1 MNGWILKL
9 IGSLVEK
16 LTTLTNRQTFLVAL
30 AAILLISFTGVFDHA
45 LWTPDEPRDAEVGR
59 EMLVSGDF
67 VVPTLAGKPFLEKPP
82 LYWWAMAGM
91 YRLFGVSDGVAR
103 STSALAAV
111 MTLLLVF
118 DVARRIANPFA
129 GLMATIVTGTMSG
142 FYLHFHRVVVDPW
155 LALFVMLGYWGF
167 VVAVF
172 SRKDLGGGKTVE
184 PSGLG
189 IFVTYLAGGLAFLVK
204 GPVGPGLVA
213 VPLVVVILVTRRWNF
228 FRSWVHVPGILVFL
242 ALCLWWPLLLYFR
255 GGKELLFDGFV
266 IPNIFGRISP
276 AFGQYYEGGH
286 AHGGHAHHFW
296 YYLQFPSEIIPWVI
310 TLPAVGHWLW
320 RKRWPLE
327 WNGPALVCLASLLPI
342 GVILLSIPETKRM
355 LYLLPLFAPLGVV
368 IGAWV
373 AATVRMEYIQ
383 KIDRYTHIILLVTVA
398 FAILSA
404 SVTLP
409 VAYFSGPRFFA
420 RFHALLQARPSAS
433 MFFMLFGLLVIMSIG
448 LITYGMRL
456 WEKGSPRLGLVSA
469 CLAFIFFVCGGSLFF
484 RMGDGIKNLHYFPR
498 DLQTMKA
505 ISPELIG
512 YCLDETTMG
521 FIPYDTG
528 FVPQNITT
536 TEELDRYIVTTP
548 RGKLLI
554 LERSFS
560 KLPDEVRSRL
570 QVLRCWHFGEHR
582 SYCLYAWGLLSTK

>member
-1 MNGWILKL
+1 MNGWFSKL

-16 LTTLTNRQTFLVAL
+16 LTTLTNRQAFLVTL
-30 AAILLISFTGVFDHA
+30 AASPLISFTGVFDHA

-111 MTLLLVF
+111 ITLLLVF

-129 GLMATIVTGTMSG
+129 GLMATIVTATMSG
-142 FYLHFHRVVVDPW
+142 FYQHFHRVVVDPW

-172 SRKDLGGGKTVE
+172 CRKDLGDGKTVK
-184 PSGLG
+184 PSALG
-189 IFVTYLAGGLAFLVK
+189 IFVIYLAGGLAFLVK

-213 VPLVVVILVTRRWNF
+213 VPLVVAILVTRRWNF
-228 FRSWVHVPGILVFL
+228 FRSWVHVPGILVCL

-266 IPNIFGRISP
+266 LPNVFGRISP
-276 AFGQYYEGGH
+276 AFGQYHEGGH
-286 AHGGHAHHFW
+286 RHPFW

-310 TLPAVGHWLW
+310 ALPAVGHWLW
-320 RKRWPLE
+320 RKRWPSE
-327 WNGPALVCLASLLPI
+327 WNGPALVCLASLFPI
-342 GVILLSIPETKRM
+342 GVILLSIPATKRT

-368 IGAWV
+368 VGAWV
-373 AATVRMEYIQ
+373 AATAKRGYSQ
-383 KIDRYTHIILLVTVA
+383 KIDHFTHVIMLIILGLAVLATSVA
-398 FAILSA
+398 M
-404 SVTLP
+404 P
-409 VAYFSGPRFFA
+409 VAYFGGASFFA
-420 RFHALLQARPSAS
+420 RFQAVLLAKPSAS

-448 LITYGMRL
+448 LTTYGMRL
-456 WEKGSPRLGLVSA
+456 WKSGSPRLGLVSA

-484 RMGDGIKNLHYFPR
+484 RMGDGIKNLHYLPR

-521 FIPYDTG
+521 MIPYDTG
-528 FVPQNITT
+528 FVPKNITT

-554 LERSFS
+554 LERIFS
-560 KLPDEVRSRL
+560 NLPDEVRSRF

-582 SYCLYAWGLLSTK
+582 SYCLYAWGSLSTK

>member
-1 MNGWILKL
+1 MNGWFSKL
-9 IGSLVEK
+9 IGNLVEK

-30 AAILLISFTGVFDHA
+30 AASLLISFTGVFDHA

-59 EMLVSGDF
+59 EMLMSGDF

-91 YRLFGVSDGVAR
+91 YHLFGVSDGVAR

-172 SRKDLGGGKTVE
+172 SKNDSGDEKAVK
-184 PSGLG
+184 PSALG
-189 IFVTYLAGGLAFLVK
+189 IFVIYLAGGLAFLVK

-213 VPLVVVILVTRRWNF
+213 VPLVVAILATRRWNF
-228 FRSWVHVPGILVFL
+228 FRSWVHVPGILVCL
-242 ALCLWWPLLLYFR
+242 TLCLWWPLMLYFR
-255 GGKELLFDGFV
+255 GGKGFLFDGFV
-266 IPNIFGRISP
+266 LPNIFDRISP
-276 AFGQYYEGGH
+276 AFGQDHEGGH
-286 AHGGHAHHFW
+286 RHPFW

-320 RKRWPLE
+320 RKRWPSE
-327 WNGPALVCLASLLPI
+327 WNGPALVCFASLFPI
-342 GVILLSIPETKRM
+342 GVMLLSIPGTKRM
-355 LYLLPLFAPLGVV
+355 LYLLPLFAPLGIV

-373 AATVRMEYIQ
+373 AATAGMKGAQ
-383 KIDRYTHIILLVTVA
+383 KIDRSTHISVLIILA
-398 FAILSA
+398 LSA
-404 SVTLP
+404 LATSVAMP
-409 VAYFSGPRFFA
+409 VAYLGGASFFA
-420 RFHALLQARPSAS
+420 RFHAVLQAKPSAS
-433 MFFMLFGLLVIMSIG
+433 IFFMLFGLLLIMSIG
-448 LITYGMRL
+448 LTTYGMRL
-456 WEKGSPRLGLVSA
+456 WKRGSPRLGLVSA

-484 RMGDGIKNLHYFPR
+484 RMGDGIKNLHYLTR

-512 YCLDETTMG
+512 YRLDETTMG
-521 FIPYDTG
+521 IIPYDTG
-528 FVPQNITT
+528 FVPKNITT
-536 TEELDRYIVTTP
+536 PEALDRYLVTTP
-548 RGKLLI
+548 RGKLI
-554 LERSFS
+554 MFERIFS
-560 KLPDEVRSRL
+560 NLPDDVRSRV
-570 QVLRCWHFGEHR
+570 QVLRCWHFGDHR
-582 SYCLYAWGLLSTK
+582 SYCLYAWDLLSTK